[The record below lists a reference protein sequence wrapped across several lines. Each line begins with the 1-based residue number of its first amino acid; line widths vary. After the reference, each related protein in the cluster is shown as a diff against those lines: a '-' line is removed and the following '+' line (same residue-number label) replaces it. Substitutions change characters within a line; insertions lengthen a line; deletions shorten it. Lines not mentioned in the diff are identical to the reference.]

1 MIRIATRTRGNKSS
15 LDNKRV
21 RPENHKQDHTTDH
34 LINREAAGLFIHHR
48 Y

>member
-1 MIRIATRTRGNKSS
+1 M
-15 LDNKRV
+15 NKRKQNQI
-21 RPENHKQDHTTDH
+21 RQQESETRKAQEGKQDHTTDH